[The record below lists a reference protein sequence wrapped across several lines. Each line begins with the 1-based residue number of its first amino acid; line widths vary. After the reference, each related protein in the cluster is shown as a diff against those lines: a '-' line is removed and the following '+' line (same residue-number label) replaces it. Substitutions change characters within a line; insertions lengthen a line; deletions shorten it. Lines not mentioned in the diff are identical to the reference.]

1 VAKPGNRF
9 NGFLNGKTPGSRKK
23 AQKAQNEVGE
33 TLGPF
38 ELFCGLS

>member
-23 AQKAQNEVGE
+23 AQKAQNEE
-33 TLGPF
+33 ENSWAF
-38 ELFCGLS
+38 